1 MDYTLTPEVEDYRAR
16 IAEFVRRELLP
27 VEADGKSYDEHEN
40 IRIDLLESLRA
51 QARRA
56 GLWALQM
63 PKERGGQG
71 LPVVGMAACYEE
83 MNFSIFGPV
92 VFNSAAPDDGNMMM
106 LEAVGTPDQK
116 ARWLAPIVRGEVRSA
131 FAMTEPHPGGGSDPS
146 MIRTRAEKQADGSYL
161 IYGRKWFITGAGAA
175 AHFTVVPRTSDAET

>member
-27 VEADGKSYDEHEN
+27 VEADRKSYDEHEN

-92 VFNSAAPDDGNMMM
+92 VFNSADTFHCASSTFASAADCGNSVVS
-106 LEAVGTPDQK
+106 AKPRVIG
-116 ARWLAPIVRGEVRSA
+116 LAG
-131 FAMTEPHPGGGSDPS
+131 
-146 MIRTRAEKQADGSYL
+146 
-161 IYGRKWFITGAGAA
+161 
-175 AHFTVVPRTSDAET
+175 